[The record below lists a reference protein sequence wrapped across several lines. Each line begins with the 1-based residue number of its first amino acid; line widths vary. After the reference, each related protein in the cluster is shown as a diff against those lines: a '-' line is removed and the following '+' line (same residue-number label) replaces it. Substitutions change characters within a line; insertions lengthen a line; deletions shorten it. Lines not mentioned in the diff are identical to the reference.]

1 MFVVHIRYLVDE
13 SLMLDLTGSSL
24 FPKSELHVP
33 AQTQYTHKQFC
44 QAASWALS
52 VSLSPSLSVSVSP
65 FRLRHPFQS
74 EDSSPGVFQP

>member
-33 AQTQYTHKQFC
+33 AQTQYTQTVLSSC
-44 QAASWALS
+44 QLS
-52 VSLSPSLSVSVSP
+52 PVSLSLSPSLSVSVSP